1 MPKNR
6 LEAFTD
12 GVIAIIITVMVL
24 ELHAPSSGTWAALW
38 EMRGIFAIY
47 FVSFFTLAVY
57 WNNHHH
63 LFLLVKRING
73 RVLWANIL
81 FLFAASFFP
90 FATDWVGAAHVLAR
104 APEMTYGIVVLATD
118 VTYWLLIQ
126 TLIRADRHNAALRDL
141 LGHGYY
147 KPIVTI
153 GGNVIAILAAFIWP
167 TLTIIIDVLLLLL
180 WVRPERRIEH
190 HVHVSSSLPNQKS
203 HQ

>member
-12 GVIAIIITVMVL
+12 GVIAIIITIMVL
-24 ELHAPSSGTWAALW
+24 ELHAPSAGSWAALW
-38 EMRGIFAIY
+38 QMRGIFAIY

-90 FATDWVGAAHVLAR
+90 FATDWVGATHVLAR
-104 APEMTYGIVVLATD
+104 APDRPAGLVVLATD
-118 VTYWLLIQ
+118 DTSGGLIQ
-126 TLIRADRHNAALRDL
+126 ALIRADRHNAALKDL
-141 LGHGYY
+141 LGQGYY
-147 KPIVTI
+147 KPIITI

-167 TLTIIIDVLLLLL
+167 SLTIIIDVLLLLL

-190 HVHVSSSLPNQKS
+190 HVHQSRALPDEKGRQ
-203 HQ
+203 